1 MRRSVIYLGSQP
13 VGGRAGLWAFKKP
26 VRCPSLLPST
36 GEKTVL
42 RMLSSLPGVIWA
54 GIAELGLDLGL

>member
-1 MRRSVIYLGSQP
+1 MRRS

-26 VRCPSLLPST
+26 VRYSSLLPST

-42 RMLSSLPGVIWA
+42 RMLSGFPGVIRA
-54 GIAELGLDLGL
+54 GKAEVELDLGL